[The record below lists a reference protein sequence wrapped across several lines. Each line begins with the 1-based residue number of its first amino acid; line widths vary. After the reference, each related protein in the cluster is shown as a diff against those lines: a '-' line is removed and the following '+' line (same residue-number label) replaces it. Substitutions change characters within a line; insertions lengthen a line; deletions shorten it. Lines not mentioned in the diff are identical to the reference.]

1 MSKATGNW
9 WLVGSG
15 LFFGIYC
22 LNVAIGKL
30 SLAFDTEPMFSIGDV
45 GEFLV
50 LFSAVI
56 CLVVTMLIRESHQ
69 ENQP

>member
-15 LFFGIYC
+15 LFFGFYC

-30 SLAFDTEPMFSIGDV
+30 SLTFDKEPIFSIGDV
-45 GEFLV
+45 GEFFV

-56 CLVVTMLIRESHQ
+56 CLVVTMLIRESQQ
-69 ENQP
+69 ES